1 MGLARFL
8 LVVTK
13 EFRHVIRN
21 KRVLMISLL
30 MPVLVMVLVGYAF
43 SGDIKHVPLAI
54 VDEDKTPASRA
65 LTDTLQLSDT
75 FHVTETG
82 LDRSQAEA
90 FIRDGV
96 VKAAVIVPDGF
107 QSDLQNGHATIYLL
121 LDGSDPVTAGMAG
134 PTVAAAVRSF
144 SPGIQLSIT
153 SMVLYNPALHYVDFL
168 APSIVGLI
176 TQFLPTFLMAISL
189 AGERER
195 GTIEQLVVTPISGL
209 ELLLGKMTT
218 YVVIGCVEAALA
230 LAVAIGLFGLAIRGN
245 VILVAAFIVLFTV
258 ASLSLGALSSVFAK
272 NQIQAIQQIM
282 PVIYV
287 SIFLSGVFYPLESM
301 PDFLRPISYL
311 IPLTYMNHALRA
323 LITRGAGID
332 VVLEDFAALGIYT
345 CVMLAL
351 AVTLFKKRLE

>member
-1 MGLARFL
+1 LSLSRFL
-8 LVVTK
+8 LVLAK

-21 KRVLMISLL
+21 KRVLMISLM
-30 MPVLVMVLVGYAF
+30 MPVLVMFLVGYAF
-43 SGDIKHVPLAI
+43 SGDIKHVPIAI

-65 LTDTLQLSDT
+65 LTDLFQVSDT

-90 FIRDGV
+90 FIRDGIIKV
-96 VKAAVIVPDGF
+96 AVIVPDGF
-107 QSDLQNGHATIYLL
+107 QSDLKNGHATIYLL
-121 LDGSDPVTAGMAG
+121 LDGSDPVIAGMAG
-134 PTVAAAVRSF
+134 PTLEATASTF
-144 SPGIQLSIT
+144 SPSIKLSTIP
-153 SMVLYNPALHYVDFL
+153 MILFNPKLRYVDFL

-195 GTIEQLVVTPISGL
+195 GTIEQLVVTPITGF
-209 ELLLGKMTT
+209 ELLLGKMSA

-230 LAVAIGLFGLAIRGN
+230 LAIAVEVFGLTIRGN
-245 VILVAAFIVLFTV
+245 IILVAAFILLFTV
-258 ASLSLGALSSVFAK
+258 ASLSVGALSSVFAK
-272 NQIQAIQQIM
+272 NQIQAIQQII

-301 PDFLRPISYL
+301 PDFLRPVAYL

-323 LITRGAGID
+323 LIIRGAGFE
-332 VVLEDFAALGIYT
+332 VVLTDFAALGIYT
-345 CVMLAL
+345 VTVLTL
-351 AVTLFKKRLE
+351 AVLLFKKRLE

>member
-1 MGLARFL
+1 MSLSRFL
-8 LVVTK
+8 LVVKK

-21 KRVLMISLL
+21 KRVLIISLI
-30 MPVLVMVLVGYAF
+30 MPVLVMTLVGYAF

-65 LTDTLQLSDT
+65 LTDALELTDT

-82 LDRSQAEA
+82 LDRSQAET
-90 FIRDGV
+90 FIKDGT
-96 VKAAVIVPDGF
+96 VKAAVIIPDGF
-107 QSDLQNGHATIYLL
+107 QSDLRSGRGSIYLL
-121 LDGSDPVTAGMAG
+121 LDGSDPVIAGMAR
-134 PTVAAAVRSF
+134 PTLQAAVQGF

-153 SMVLYNPALHYVDFL
+153 SMVLYNPELHYIDFL

-176 TQFLPTFLMAISL
+176 TQFLPTFLMAIAL

-230 LAVAIGLFGLAIRGN
+230 LGVAIGLFGLAIRGN
-245 VILVAAFIVLFTV
+245 VLLVAAFIGLFTV

-301 PDFLRPISYL
+301 PDFLRPVSYL

-323 LITRGAGID
+323 LITRGAGPE
-332 VVLEDFAALGIYT
+332 VVLGDFAALGIYT